1 MNARFMPLAFVFL
14 LPVVSGFTALAAPL
28 AAPDRL
34 DLPSAISFA
43 LDHNFAIRQARER
56 IREQHGIVSTVSA
69 AGLPNVAGAGSYQQS
84 DVPVVQTATG
94 QPPVFL
100 PSGHSW
106 RIGLTVSQTVY
117 SGGRVSASITGAE
130 LLREAAILKLKAT
143 VNEAL
148 LGVRV
153 GFYNVLLAREQVLV
167 QEQNLALLKSQLHT
181 ATVRAQAGT
190 TSDFERL
197 RAEVA
202 VANAK
207 VPLIQA
213 RNDFRLA
220 VEDLRRVLGFTT
232 NDPESARKVPEFVG
246 NLAVEPVTFDL
257 EESFVAAWSN
267 RPDLQRLAKLIAAA
281 HAGVEVARA
290 GYLPDLRARGG
301 YDLRTG
307 NTERFS
313 DSRDGFFVGAQSRLE
328 IQGRAVPGRVMQA
341 EAQAAIVQL
350 SESEARLTVEVEV
363 RRAFSALQQ
372 ATELSA
378 AAQKTVNQAVESA
391 RLATARYD
399 VGAATQLDVLRSHVE
414 LKTAQTS
421 QLRANHGFNV
431 AIAQLRWATG
441 VGEVGY
447 GR

>member
-1 MNARFMPLAFVFL
+1 MPLAFAFL
-14 LPVVSGFTALAAPL
+14 LPVVSGFAALAAPL

-43 LDHNFAIRQARER
+43 LEHNFAIRQARER

-100 PSGHSW
+100 PAGHSW
-106 RIGLTVSQTVY
+106 RMGLTVTQTVY
-117 SGGRVSASITGAE
+117 SGGRVRASITGAE
-130 LLREAAILKLKAT
+130 LVREAAILELKAT

-148 LGVRV
+148 LNVRV

-181 ATVRAQAGT
+181 TTARAEAGT

-257 EESFVAAWSN
+257 EKSFVAAWSN

-281 HAGVEVARA
+281 HAGVKVARA
-290 GYLPDLRARGG
+290 GYLPDLKAKGG

-307 NTERFS
+307 NNERFR
-313 DSRDGFFVGAQSRLE
+313 DSREGFFVGAQSHLE

-341 EAQAAIVQL
+341 EAQDAIAQL

-378 AAQKTVNQAVESA
+378 AAQKTVDQAVESA

-399 VGAATQLDVLRSHVE
+399 VGAATQLDVLRSQVE
-414 LKTAQTS
+414 LTTAQTS